1 MPTLEDSLFVESLR
15 RSELLPAERM
25 TEVLRRVDAR
35 VTPEAFARALVER
48 NYLTPF
54 QADELLRGNY
64 RRLKIAGFTILEA
77 LGWGGMGMVFRAAH
91 SQTGQVVAL
100 KVLSDRFRQDPG
112 MRARFR
118 LESRAGKKFIHPN
131 LIETYES
138 GTTEEVFGQAEYMA
152 QELFEGITLQEVV
165 ALAGRLPYGAAC
177 DMISQAAQGIHEIH
191 KLGMVHRDIKP
202 DNILV
207 DHDGQVKV
215 VDFGLTLADQLAADD
230 EFSLAMIFGQECL
243 GTFDYMPPEQ
253 AVDSLHVDARADIY
267 SLGCTLFAILAAQ
280 RPYNYPN
287 AKAVLEAHKK
297 APVPELVKIVP
308 GIPQELSNLVARMMA
323 KSPNDRPASMLEVV
337 AALSTFAKRKPIPFL
352 YPEIVRKRRERAKER
367 GIQTTLTGGSISAHR
382 SSAARQ
388 STAVGVGPT
397 IVDPPRR
404 KPNSSIFTLNKTSP
418 TSHVAASSKQSSI
431 DPEQRLLLVFDHGEK
446 VLVTRHDI
454 LFGRAKDCQA
464 QFDDPEL
471 ALHHA
476 KLSYD
481 GQKWVMTAVGG
492 VPMVWNGE
500 SRRTILPKIGDRV
513 ELSPT
518 TRFTIQRPHLSWPA
532 WAWGLLAIVTVMTV
546 GAIVWYF
553 LM

>member
-1 MPTLEDSLFVESLR
+1 VDP
-15 RSELLPAERM
+15 
-25 TEVLRRVDAR
+25 RVA
-35 VTPEAFARALVER
+35 PEAFAHALVER

-54 QADELLRGNY
+54 QAEELLRGNY
-64 RRLKIAGFTILEA
+64 RRLKIAGFVIQEA
-77 LGWGGMGMVFRAAH
+77 LGWGGMGMVFRATH

-100 KVLSDRFRQDPG
+100 KVLSDRFRQDAG

-118 LESRAGKKFIHPN
+118 LEARAGKKFIHPN

-138 GTTEEVFGQAEYMA
+138 GTTEEVFGQTEYMA

-177 DMISQAAQGIHEIH
+177 DMISQAALGVHEIH
-191 KLGMVHRDIKP
+191 KLGMVHRDLKP

-207 DHDGQVKV
+207 DREGQVKV
-215 VDFGLTLADQLAADD
+215 VDFGLTLADQLAADE

-287 AKAVLEAHKK
+287 AKTVLEAHKK
-297 APVPELVKIVP
+297 APVPDLTKIVS
-308 GIPQELSNLVARMMA
+308 GIPKELSDLVARMMA
-323 KSPNDRPASMLEVV
+323 KSPDDRPASMLEVV
-337 AALSTFAKRKPIPFL
+337 EELAKFAKRKPIPFL

-367 GIQTTLTGGSISAHR
+367 GIQTTLTGSMSSNR

-388 STAVGVGPT
+388 STAVGGGKT
-397 IVDPPRR
+397 IVDAPRR
-404 KPNSSIFTLNKTSP
+404 KPNSSIFTVPQTPPPATTSVS
-418 TSHVAASSKQSSI
+418 TESSVT
-431 DPEQRLLLVFDHGEK
+431 PEQRLLLVFDDGEK
-446 VLVTRHDI
+446 RLVSRNEI
-454 LFGRAKDCQA
+454 LIGRAKDCQV

-471 ALHHA
+471 ALHHSR
-476 KLSYD
+476 LTYD

-492 VPMVWNGE
+492 VPLVCNGDA
-500 SRRTILPKIGDRV
+500 RRTILPKVGDRI
-513 ELSPT
+513 ELT
-518 TRFTIQRPHLSWPA
+518 AKTKFTIQRPALSWPA
-532 WAWGLLAIVTVMTV
+532 WAWALLTIVGVSVV
-546 GAIVWYF
+546 GSIVWYF
-553 LM
+553 LK